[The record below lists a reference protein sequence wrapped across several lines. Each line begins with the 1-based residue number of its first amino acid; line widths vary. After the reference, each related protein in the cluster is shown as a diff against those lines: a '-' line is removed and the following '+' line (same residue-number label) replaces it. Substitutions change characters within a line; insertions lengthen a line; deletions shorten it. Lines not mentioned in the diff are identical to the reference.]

1 MLRTTRSLSVQK
13 KANCSLSYVIQDL
26 YCFSCQEE
34 KVILLKLRQIS
45 PQKHIKRKEDAPAE
59 VEFSANDTK
68 GFAHPGHLAAR

>member
-1 MLRTTRSLSVQK
+1 MLCKTRSLCLYKRRQI
-13 KANCSLSYVIQDL
+13 APCLPDL

-45 PQKHIKRKEDAPAE
+45 PQKHIKRKEDALAE